1 MKATKDEKKM
11 NYFSKN
17 TLKHAQTLF
26 RIKDELKVTLDQ
38 NGFDEV
44 DLYNFADELIK
55 SLQPEKQKDHFRDPG
70 IKRDYR
76 NYALDKAFE
85 KHQDEIF
92 LREESIYD
100 FENDYETHDV
110 ILKNFINS
118 IHNTGVAAYA

>member
-1 MKATKDEKKM
+1 MKKLSLFTFILSSLLMLDCTIENENSVTAED
-11 NYFSKN
+11 FSPDLSEN
-17 TLKHAQTLF
+17 
-26 RIKDELKVTLDQ
+26 D
-38 NGFDEV
+38 FDEV
-44 DLYNFADELIK
+44 DLYKFADELIK

-100 FENDYETHDV
+100 FENDYETEDL
-110 ILKNFINS
+110 ILKNFI
-118 IHNTGVAAYA
+118 IKKVIIIPK